1 VPEAAVYRRHV
12 PATKIAVIRTEVD
25 QQGLVDAIQ
34 ANGWEIRRHLEVGGG
49 QMTAEGW
56 VIYHGFVTPDSEAP
70 IEVCVPFTGAV
81 EPAGE
86 IAIRLE
92 AAHVEIYATVTRDDC
107 YYPRIMHAY
116 DAVEAHR
123 VDAGLAPAGPLREI
137 YLAAWDD
144 LVGTDPFVHIAQPV
158 EEN

>member
-1 VPEAAVYRRHV
+1 
-12 PATKIAVIRTEVD
+12 
-25 QQGLVDAIQ
+25 
-34 ANGWEIRRHLEVGGG
+34 
-49 QMTAEGW
+49 
-56 VIYHGFVTPDSEAP
+56 
-70 IEVCVPFTGAV
+70 
-81 EPAGE
+81 
-86 IAIRLE
+86 
-92 AAHVEIYATVTRDDC
+92 
-107 YYPRIMHAY
+107 MHAY